1 MEYAIIESL
10 ICLLKINLSDI
21 DSYKNPIEQAK
32 AKYIMS
38 TIKLLEI
45 QQKKLSTGQHNEK

>member
-1 MEYAIIESL
+1 MEHAIIEAL

-45 QQKKLSTGQHNEK
+45 QHEKVINRLTQ